1 MCKTYVCKNDSMQ
14 GCIAVYE
21 VDSREEALEFI
32 ENQYS
37 KELKF
42 LEENDAEIE
51 YQSNTGIEAKICYND
66 GMVLNWKICIPA
78 KVYPKSF
85 EVSDKEIKRILK
97 EEGCTFTDKIDEAI
111 FILRDGAMIAGD
123 FVDGIRG
130 LDHRIIE
137 NCMKDANRYDS
148 DFWSKVHAFLGVVQ
162 VVPETKKILVMEG
175 QAMTNEQLKILFKDG
190 KKYKVE
196 TAFQEICTY

>member
-1 MCKTYVCKNDSMQ
+1 MSKIFVYKHDSLQ
-14 GCIAVYE
+14 GRISVYE
-21 VDSREEALEFI
+21 LDSKEEALEFI
-32 ENQYS
+32 ESQYS
-37 KELKF
+37 KELEF

-51 YQSNTGIEAKICYND
+51 YQCNTGIEARICYND
-66 GMVLNWKICIPA
+66 EMIVNWKICIPA

-85 EVSDKEIKRILK
+85 EVSDEEIKRILE
-97 EEGCTFTDKIDEAI
+97 EEGCIFTNKIDEAI
-111 FILRDGAMIAGD
+111 FILRDGTMIAGD

-130 LDHRIIE
+130 VDHRIIE
-137 NCMKDANRYDS
+137 NCMRDGNRYDK

-162 VVPETKKILVMEG
+162 VVPETKKILMMDG

>member
-1 MCKTYVCKNDSMQ
+1 MSKTFVYKHDSMQ
-14 GCIAVYE
+14 GRISVYE
-21 VDSREEALEFI
+21 LDSKEEALEFI
-32 ENQYS
+32 ESQYS
-37 KELKF
+37 KELEF

-51 YQSNTGIEAKICYND
+51 CQCNTGSEAKICYNEE
-66 GMVLNWKICIPA
+66 MIVNWKICIPA

-85 EVSDKEIKRILK
+85 EVSDEEIKRILK
-97 EEGCTFTDKIDEAI
+97 EEDCTFTNKIDEAI
-111 FILRDGAMIAGD
+111 FILRDGTMIAGD

-130 LDHRIIE
+130 VDHRIIE
-137 NCMKDANRYDS
+137 NCMKDGNRYDK
-148 DFWSKVHAFLGVVQ
+148 DFWSKVHTFLGVVQ
-162 VVPETKKILVMEG
+162 VVPETKGILVMDG